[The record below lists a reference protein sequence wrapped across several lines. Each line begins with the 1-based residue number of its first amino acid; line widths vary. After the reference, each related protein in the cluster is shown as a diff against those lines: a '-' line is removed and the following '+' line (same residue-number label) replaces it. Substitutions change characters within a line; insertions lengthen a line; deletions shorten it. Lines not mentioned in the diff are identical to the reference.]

1 MKANFRIMPLKNELD
16 ALLEEITALEKEI
29 DKRKPKKKFARFPTS
44 DHPLAPLKKTELL
57 STEKQ
62 VYFRIN
68 HYFKLTMLSI
78 EKTEVALEI
87 WIKAILPLLLKKLNL
102 EVEEW
107 ERICEIGDQNK
118 DLQTESDLEW
128 KNFFDHTI
136 KLGNVDKE
144 ILVLINEGKKKIER
158 MLKAQKS

>member
-1 MKANFRIMPLKNELD
+1 MKANFRIMLD

-87 WIKAILPLLLKKLNL
+87 WI
-102 EVEEW
+102 
-107 ERICEIGDQNK
+107 
-118 DLQTESDLEW
+118 
-128 KNFFDHTI
+128 FFPYF
-136 KLGNVDKE
+136 
-144 ILVLINEGKKKIER
+144 
-158 MLKAQKS
+158 